1 MSPNQSELIRKIR
14 TMREQKGITYQQIVD
29 ACELAGES
37 VCKATVQKV
46 MTAPIESAEQ
56 CRPTTIQA
64 IARAV
69 IGDAYNPSTVP
80 QENIEALK
88 ILLATREEMDKE
100 RQQGILDRT
109 EQISRM
115 QSTIEE
121 QQAEIK
127 RKSKTIKIMI
137 IWAAIVTLLL
147 ILVAAGLLSYLIW
160 DYMHPNTG
168 MIQR

>member
-46 MTAPIESAEQ
+46 MAAPLEVAAQ
-56 CRPTTIQA
+56 CRLTTLQA

-69 IGDAYNPSTVP
+69 IGDAYNPDTVP
-80 QENIEALK
+80 QENIDALK
-88 ILLATREEMDKE
+88 AMLAVREEADRE
-100 RQQGILDRT
+100 RQQGLVART
-109 EQISRM
+109 EQINRM

-127 RKSKTIKIMI
+127 RKSRTIKIMI
-137 IWAAIVTLLL
+137 LWAAIATALL
-147 ILVAAGLLSYLIW
+147 ILVAAGLISYMIW
-160 DYMHPNTG
+160 DYINPDIG
-168 MIQR
+168 MFRG

>member
-1 MSPNQSELIRKIR
+1 MSPNQAELIRKIR
-14 TMREQKGITYQQIVD
+14 TMRDKKGITYQQIVD
-29 ACELAGES
+29 ACELAGEP

-56 CRPTTIQA
+56 CRPATIQA

-69 IGDAYNPSTVP
+69 IGDAYNPDTVP
-80 QENIEALK
+80 QENIEALRVM
-88 ILLATREEMDKE
+88 LDAREEIDKE
-100 RQQGILDRT
+100 RQKWIVDRT

-127 RKSKTIKIMI
+127 RKSKAIKIMI
-137 IWAAIVTLLL
+137 TWAAIATLLL

-160 DYMHPNTG
+160 DFLHPHIG
-168 MIQR
+168 LIQQ

>member
-1 MSPNQSELIRKIR
+1 MPPNQSELIRKIR
-14 TMREQKGITYQQIVD
+14 TMRDKKGITYQQIVD

-56 CRPTTIQA
+56 CRPATIQA

-69 IGDAYNPSTVP
+69 IGDAYNPDTVP
-80 QENIEALK
+80 QENIEALRVM
-88 ILLATREEMDKE
+88 LDAREEIDKE
-100 RQQGILDRT
+100 RQKWIVDRT

-127 RKSKTIKIMI
+127 RKSKAIKIMI
-137 IWAAIVTLLL
+137 TWAAIATLLL

-160 DYMHPNTG
+160 DFLHPNIG
-168 MIQR
+168 IIQQ

>member
-1 MSPNQSELIRKIR
+1 MSPNQAELIRKIR
-14 TMREQKGITYQQIVD
+14 TMREQNGITYQQIVD

-46 MTAPIESAEQ
+46 MAAPMESAEQ

-69 IGDAYNPSTVP
+69 IGDAYSPETVP

-88 ILLATREEMDKE
+88 VLLAAREEMDKE
-100 RQQGILDRT
+100 RQQGIVDRT
-109 EQISRM
+109 EQINRM

-127 RKSKTIKIMI
+127 RKSRTIKVMI
-137 IWAAIVTLLL
+137 TWAAIVTLLL

-160 DYMHPNTG
+160 DYMHPDIG
-168 MIQR
+168 MIRR

>member
-14 TMREQKGITYQQIVD
+14 SMREQKGITYQQIVD

-56 CRPTTIQA
+56 CRPATIQA

-69 IGDAYNPSTVP
+69 IGDAYNPDTVP
-80 QENIEALK
+80 LENIEALRVM
-88 ILLATREEMDKE
+88 LAAREEVDKE
-100 RQQGILDRT
+100 RQQGIIDRT
-109 EQISRM
+109 EQINHM

-127 RKSKTIKIMI
+127 RKSRTIKVMI
-137 IWAAIVTLLL
+137 TWAAIATLLL
-147 ILVAAGLLSYLIW
+147 ILVAAGLLSYLVW
-160 DYMHPNTG
+160 DYMHPDIG
-168 MIQR
+168 AIQR